1 MPLENP
7 NKYIIEKFIADA
19 VALLEEEGESVY
31 SLLEMLSVDEEWD
44 ATNCDGV
51 KFTYTKI
58 EDDSGHF
65 CILAKS
71 DLMQE
76 YHMLPDN
83 D

>member
-1 MPLENP
+1 MAENP

-19 VALLEEEGESVY
+19 VALLEQEGESVD
-31 SLLEMLSVDEEWD
+31 SLLIDLSVDEEWD
-44 ATNCDGV
+44 ITNNDGV
-51 KFTYTKI
+51 KFIYTKI

-76 YHMLPDN
+76 YHKLPDS